1 MSVSWPAR
9 ARDDLTALMA
19 RIAADDTDAA
29 ICLRDRIFDAVG
41 MLRDYPAMG
50 RTGRL
55 PETGELVLPGT
66 TYLIVYRSREDGTQI
81 LRLLH
86 GARDWPGSR

>member
-1 MSVSWPAR
+1 MTVSWSAR
-9 ARDDLTALMA
+9 ARDDLTALIA
-19 RIAADDTDAA
+19 RIAADDVDAA
-29 ICLRDRIFDAVG
+29 IRLRDRIFDAVG

-55 PETGELVLPGT
+55 AETRELVLPGT
-66 TYLIVYRSREDGTQI
+66 AYLIVYRSRDDGTQI

-86 GARDWPGSR
+86 GARDWPGRR

>member
-1 MSVSWPAR
+1 MNVSWSAR

-19 RIAADDTDAA
+19 RIAADDVDAA
-29 ICLRDRIFDAVG
+29 IRLRDQIFDAVG

-50 RTGRL
+50 RNGRL
-55 PETGELVLPGT
+55 PETRELVLPGT
-66 TYLIVYRSREDGTQI
+66 AYLIVYRSRGDGTEI

-86 GARDWPGSR
+86 GARDWPPRR